1 MDSERD
7 LKIGEIL
14 QSILQSYEAHG
25 QMSHLEEGT
34 LPNREVV
41 WGIVEDL
48 LRILF
53 PGFLEPSALPCE
65 EIADRTADRLR
76 SVERR
81 LRGEIEKG
89 LRFVARDKPL
99 SSGDRS
105 RKAREATLDLLA
117 RIPEIRDLLALDI
130 EAAYEGD
137 PAATSLEE
145 IIVAYPGLQA
155 IAVQR
160 MAHVLYVDEVP
171 LVPRVMTE
179 FAHSRTGIDIH
190 PGAKIGRRFFIDHG
204 TGVVVGETSSIG
216 DNVKIYQGVTLGA
229 RSFQK
234 DAQGRVIKGIK
245 RHPDI
250 DNNVTIYSGAT
261 ILGDIRIG
269 EGSIIGGNVW
279 LVHAVPPNTRILVRP
294 PQQIQQDQAAADFEI

>member
-1 MDSERD
+1 M
-7 LKIGEIL
+7 
-14 QSILQSYEAHG
+14 
-25 QMSHLEEGT
+25 
-34 LPNREVV
+34 N
-41 WGIVEDL
+41 
-48 LRILF
+48 
-53 PGFLEPSALPCE
+53 
-65 EIADRTADRLR
+65 
-76 SVERR
+76 
-81 LRGEIEKG
+81 
-89 LRFVARDKPL
+89 
-99 SSGDRS
+99 
-105 RKAREATLDLLA
+105 LLA

-216 DNVKIYQGVTLGA
+216 GNVKIYQGVTLGA

-294 PQQIQQDQAAADFEI
+294 PQQIQQDQAAPDFEI